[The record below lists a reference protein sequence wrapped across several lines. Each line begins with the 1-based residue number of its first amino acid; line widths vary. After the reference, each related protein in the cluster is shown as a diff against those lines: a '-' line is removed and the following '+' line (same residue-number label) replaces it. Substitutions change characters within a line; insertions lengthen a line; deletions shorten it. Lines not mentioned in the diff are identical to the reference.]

1 MTAEDLDKVSVG
13 SFLGDIENTEVL
25 EKYIELIDFSSLEID
40 DALRFLLTLFRLP
53 GEAQLIDRIVKA
65 FAHSYFK
72 HNEETTCLSSASTAY
87 ILSFS
92 IIMLNTDAH
101 NPQVK
106 NKMTKQEF
114 VRNNRGI
121 DGGKDLDPKYLA
133 AVYKRIVNN
142 EIVMEDER
150 FTRQ

>member
-1 MTAEDLDKVSVG
+1 
-13 SFLGDIENTEVL
+13 
-25 EKYIELIDFSSLEID
+25 
-40 DALRFLLTLFRLP
+40 
-53 GEAQLIDRIVKA
+53 
-65 FAHSYFK
+65 
-72 HNEETTCLSSASTAY
+72 
-87 ILSFS
+87 
-92 IIMLNTDAH
+92 
-101 NPQVK
+101 
-106 NKMTKQEF
+106 MTKQEF